1 MAPSVSDKTMKQATS
16 TQSFDSRFD
25 TGGFTLIELLVVIA
39 IIAILAAMLLPA
51 LSKAKAKAYAISC
64 INNEKQLAMA
74 WLMYANDDND
84 AVANNYGVN
93 ETSAEINA
101 KTFRTWC
108 VNVMDW
114 STSSSITD
122 VNLVKAAQLGSY
134 TAGVVDIYR
143 CPADHYLSS
152 AQITAGFTKRNR
164 SISMNAFLGLFSPT
178 KTDVTYSGRN
188 EFATQYRQFTKLSGI
203 PKPASLFVFLDEHP
217 DSINDGYYLPCG
229 GGADLLSVQPYWVD
243 LPASYHNNAAGFSFA
258 DGHAEIHKWRGTATK
273 QPIKFALMGSTGP
286 NIVSAADK
294 DDYLWVAQASSVK
307 Y

>member
-1 MAPSVSDKTMKQATS
+1 MMRSHLKRLDGRGSK
-16 TQSFDSRFD
+16 
-25 TGGFTLIELLVVIA
+25 GFTLIELLVVIA

-64 INNEKQLAMA
+64 INNEKQLAVA
-74 WLMYANDDND
+74 WLMYSNDNSD
-84 AVANNYGVN
+84 AVANNYGVS

-101 KTFRTWC
+101 KTYRTWC

-114 STSSSITD
+114 STASSITD

-152 AQITAGFTKRNR
+152 AQITAGFTKRKR
-164 SISMNAFLGLFSPT
+164 SISMNSFLGLFTPN
-178 KTDVTYSGRN
+178 KTDVTYSGRH
-188 EFATQYRQFTKLSGI
+188 EFVNQYRQLTKLSVI
-203 PKPASLFVFLDEHP
+203 PKPASIFVFFDEHP
-217 DSINDGYYLPCG
+217 DSINDGYFLPCG
-229 GGADLLSVQPYWVD
+229 GGAELLSVQSAWVD
-243 LPASYHNNAAGFSFA
+243 VPASYHNNAGGFSFA
-258 DGHAEIHKWRGTATK
+258 DGHAEIHKWRGNAIK
-273 QPIKFALMGSTGP
+273 QPIKFALMGATGA

-294 DDYLWVAQASSVK
+294 EDYLWVAQASSVK